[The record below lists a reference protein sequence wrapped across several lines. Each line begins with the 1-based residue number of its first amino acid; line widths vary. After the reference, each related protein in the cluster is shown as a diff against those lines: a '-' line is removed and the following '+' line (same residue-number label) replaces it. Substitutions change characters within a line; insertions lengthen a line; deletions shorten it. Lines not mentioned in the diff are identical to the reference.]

1 MGPDGSFVIAWQEST
16 NFFAQHYTAAG
27 KTVSGGVAIGSGGG
41 NRTCLLWRWTR
52 RGTSRSPG
60 IKARISRAAP
70 SSQRHATWQQLSL
83 VSTEPKAAIAMQGT
97 GDFAVSWRQGEEVVA
112 QRFTAT
118 ALPKDAAAFVV
129 DTSLAG
135 DQNDPAVAIDSQG
148 NLLVVWSGVGVTD
161 NTGIFSQRYADPP
174 AALRA
179 DEVGHN
185 AAATLLTL
193 AQTRPLLAEPT
204 PAGRRSGSTRHY

>member
-1 MGPDGSFVIAWQEST
+1 MAVD
-16 NFFAQHYTAAG
+16 AAG
-27 KTVSGGVAIGSGGG
+27 NFAVTWDQGTNLACRAFSANGTPRGS
-41 NRTCLLWRWTR
+41 
-52 RGTSRSPG
+52 
-60 IKARISRAAP
+60 
-70 SSQRHATWQQLSL
+70 QLSL
-83 VSTEPKAAIAMQGT
+83 VSTEPRRRSPCRALAT
-97 GDFAVSWRQGEEVVA
+97 SRSLRQGEEVVA

-129 DTSLAG
+129 NTSLAG

-148 NLLVVWSGVGVTD
+148 NLLVVWSGSGVAD
-161 NTGIFSQRYADPP
+161 NTGIFSQRYANPP

-193 AQTRPLLAEPT
+193 AQTQPLLAE
-204 PAGRRSGSTRHY
+204 AGARWQAVGVDAAY